1 MLYIDCKGE
10 NGTASTGAYVPA
22 RNMAE
27 AIENAMASTGAR
39 IVTLQA
45 DGHELEEIIEALR
58 GVK

>member
-22 RNMAE
+22 SNMAE
-27 AIENAMASTGAR
+27 AIENAMARTGAR

-45 DGHELEEIIEALR
+45 DGHELEAIIEALR